1 MADLSAFSNAQFDT
15 TLWINNSFRDRPDE
29 EAVESYLASLAMK
42 LHIISQDY
50 TDQLETG
57 MVEAMTRMPRVLSDV
72 ARIEE
77 TLKNIE
83 GEMQSLAMQLRTFD
97 QRNVTGVEDLSR
109 LDTLKS
115 NMEKCKATLEEHAR
129 WSQVVREAKNFLES
143 GGRLSDSADR
153 IETMYKSL
161 DILQNLPGHEER
173 KETCESLSDALLAA
187 LRPKVRKDI
196 VSSDLSP
203 LHEYLYVY
211 EKLGKKIELEE
222 EYVRARPERLKGVW
236 DKFSVTPT
244 AQFAPWLA
252 LFLGKVAGLLSDE
265 SSHASALFGLDRAP
279 DVLCSLLHHALNP
292 LAVPMV
298 NKISIYKIVQ
308 YFYIGFDRMNL
319 LPFSIKM
326 TSSVLNATSMT
337 KLFQAERLSS
347 LSEGSPVPIAEIYS
361 VTDEFARRVG
371 IHLEGCSSQQIF
383 TALTSLF
390 AGFTKYFETYGAKE
404 GQFLE
409 IQLLSALSSVS
420 FEAEKA
426 AVTGDGDSNLDISEG
441 DIDAFLDPLVRSL
454 TLLFYNECF

>member
-187 LRPKVRKDI
+187 LRPRVRKDI

-222 EYVRARPERLKGVW
+222 EYVQARPERLKGVW

-244 AQFAPWLA
+244 TQFAPWLA

-265 SSHASALFGLDRAP
+265 SSHAGALFGLDRAP
-279 DVLCSLLHHALNP
+279 DVLCSLLQHALNP

-308 YFYIGFDRMNL
+308 HFCAGFDGMNL
-319 LPFSIKM
+319 LPFLIKM
-326 TSSVLNATSMT
+326 TSCILNATT
-337 KLFQAERLSS
+337 TTNFLSGRAIIIS
-347 LSEGSPVPIAEIYS
+347 FRGISCAYS
-361 VTDEFARRVG
+361 RD
-371 IHLEGCSSQQIF
+371 
-383 TALTSLF
+383 
-390 AGFTKYFETYGAKE
+390 
-404 GQFLE
+404 
-409 IQLLSALSSVS
+409 IQC
-420 FEAEKA
+420 
-426 AVTGDGDSNLDISEG
+426 N
-441 DIDAFLDPLVRSL
+441 R
-454 TLLFYNECF
+454 